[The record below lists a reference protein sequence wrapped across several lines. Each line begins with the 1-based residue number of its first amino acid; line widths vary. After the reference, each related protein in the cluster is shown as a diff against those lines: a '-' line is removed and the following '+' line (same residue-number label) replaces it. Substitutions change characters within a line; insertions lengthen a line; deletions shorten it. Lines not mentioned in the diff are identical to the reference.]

1 MSICITIV
9 QTHVN
14 KKVLM
19 LIANV
24 HCERLLF
31 TTSIIRLST
40 RLYGRQCPRSSFH
53 CHETDSPR
61 HCTTPLRTQPSTAN
75 IPSVGSLGSS
85 SLQQQFTASK
95 QLHPASQLPH
105 VLPSTT
111 FLTTGGTEQAFYGP
125 DVLPVTDQQCQ
136 STEGNTKQWCGLI
149 LCSPTNRLVSQGV
162 LLPLH

>member
-24 HCERLLF
+24 HCERQLF

-61 HCTTPLRTQPSTAN
+61 HCTMPLRTQPSTAN

-95 QLHPASQLPH
+95 QLHPASQLPL

-111 FLTTGGTEQAFYGP
+111 LLTTGGTEQAFYGP
-125 DVLPVTDQQCQ
+125 DVLPVTQ
-136 STEGNTKQWCGLI
+136 
-149 LCSPTNRLVSQGV
+149 PTMSKHWRKHKTVV
-162 LLPLH
+162 WPHPLFTHTQRCAAPFP